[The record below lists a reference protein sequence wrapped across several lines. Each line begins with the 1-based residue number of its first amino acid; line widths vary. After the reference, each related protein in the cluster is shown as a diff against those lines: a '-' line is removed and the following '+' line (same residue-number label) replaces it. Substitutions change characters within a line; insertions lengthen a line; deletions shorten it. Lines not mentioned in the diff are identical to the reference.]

1 MGRMA
6 ATVRT
11 ARVAVLLA
19 ALATFTLACLFGPGG
34 LLTSWHAPDVGYYAQ
49 LGRRMVAGQIP
60 YRTLYVEYPPGA
72 LPIFLLPAVSQS
84 HYVELFKV
92 LMAICGALTLGVVA
106 WTAALQRRSP
116 AGTAL
121 ALTPVAVA
129 PVVLGSVFLNRY
141 DPWPAL
147 LAALGLALLL
157 AGRSRGAAAALAL
170 SALAKI
176 FAIAAVPIAAAS
188 TLRRRGRASLRRA
201 VIAFAAVLA
210 VVLVPFA
217 ALGPGGLRFSFT
229 VQLTRHLEVE
239 SLGASLLLAADRLG
253 LYHATIVS
261 GTPGSRD
268 LAGALP
274 TAVGVL
280 STLLELAAIV
290 VVWLVYV
297 RGRDEPG
304 RLVAAFAAAVVAY
317 VAFGKVLSPQY
328 VVWLL
333 PLVPLVRGRRGLVAT
348 GLLLGAM
355 ALTRIEFARFGSL
368 NHVGPVVWVLLARYA
383 VLVGLFALLVA
394 RLAPVPLARRRE
406 VDVEPVRAH
415 ESIAEP

>member
-1 MGRMA
+1 MA
-6 ATVRT
+6 ASARTVH
-11 ARVAVLLA
+11 VAVLVA

-34 LLTSWHAPDVGYYAQ
+34 LLTSWHAPDVGYYSQ
-49 LGRRMVAGQIP
+49 LGRRMVAGEIP

-72 LPIFLLPAVSQS
+72 LPIFLLPSVSQG

-106 WTAALQRRSP
+106 WAAAVQRRGP
-116 AGTAL
+116 ASAAL
-121 ALTPVAVA
+121 ALAPVAVA

-141 DPWPAL
+141 DAWPAL
-147 LAALGLALLL
+147 LAALGIALLL
-157 AGRSRGAAAALAL
+157 TGRDGGAAGALAV

-176 FAIAAVPIAAAS
+176 FAIAAVPVAAVHTFRS
-188 TLRRRGRASLRRA
+188 RGRAAFRRA
-201 VIAFAAVLA
+201 AIAFAAVLA

-229 VQLTRHLEVE
+229 VQLTRHLEIE

-253 LYHATIVS
+253 LYHARIVS

-268 LAGALP
+268 LAGTLP
-274 TAVGVL
+274 TAVGIVSSL
-280 STLLELAAIV
+280 AELAAIV
-290 VVWLVYV
+290 VVCLVYV

-333 PLVPLVRGRRGLVAT
+333 PLVPLVRGRAGFGAT
-348 GLLLGAM
+348 ALLLTAM
-355 ALTRIEFARFGSL
+355 LLTRIEFARFGSL
-368 NHVGPVVWVLLARYA
+368 NAVGPVVWVLLARNA
-383 VLVGLFALLVA
+383 VLVVLFVLLVA
-394 RLAPVPLARRRE
+394 AYRAGASHTSKPF
-406 VDVEPVRAH
+406 VRT
-415 ESIAEP
+415 SL